1 VHPLRDPTLDVVFQ
15 LLFTRHDEAHEALI
29 GLLTAVLRPTHPMA
43 SVEIFDPAVGLDDV
57 DDKSIGLDVRVRFRD
72 GTMLNEASVSV
83 FNRSEAQDVLPTLS
97 ACPEVRSLA
106 IASAVSSL
114 DPRRRQRHP
123 RPPPPGRQTRGI
135 HAQRPSGAAAT
146 QRNRLGPMFS
156 WPPHVQ
162 SPGAPGP
169 HCNDCE
175 CVSLQCSPRLQSPSL
190 TQSLRRQQFSS
201 HSWTS
206 SPQRSCSL
214 DCSMVHVVGGEPSL
228 QSTAKQGRGAVPS
241 AGHAS
246 QKRSSST
253 GFLRADLP
261 ENSWPSERRRTQK

>member
-57 DDKSIGLDVRVRFRD
+57 DDKSIDLDVRVRFRD

-83 FNRSEAQDVLPTLS
+83 FNRPEAQDVLPTLS

-106 IASAVSSL
+106 IASAVS
-114 DPRRRQRHP
+114 
-123 RPPPPGRQTRGI
+123 QTRGI

-206 SPQRSCSL
+206 SPQKSCSL
-214 DCSMVHVVGGEPSL
+214 DCSIVHVVGAEPSL